1 MFHNLENGPVGNVYI
16 PETKQGDWT
25 GHVPC
30 PRNSEVQWDCF
41 LSFKEN
47 SAGHLH
53 FAQGILDCLEL
64 PTSHVFSDGKRN
76 LPFEHEWAFRFGAT
90 HQLLGDSN
98 HITYAR
104 IYKTQ
109 AWVMIDE
116 DSQGRPVWEKW
127 QIRSVKPYW
136 P

>member
-16 PETKQGDWT
+16 PATKQGDWV
-25 GHVPC
+25 GMCKMPKGADAQNH
-30 PRNSEVQWDCF
+30 EF
-41 LSFKEN
+41 LSFIEKTV
-47 SAGHLH
+47 GQLH
-53 FAQGILDCLEL
+53 FAQRI
-64 PTSHVFSDGKRN
+64 FSYEDLGPGCSR
-76 LPFEHEWAFRFGAT
+76 LVVDPAHEWAFGFGAS

-98 HITYAR
+98 HITYAK

-127 QIRSVKPYW
+127 SIRNLKPYW